1 MVRTVFPCHSVHG
14 TVIHNVPHLVMGY
27 TQTSSRVDIG
37 QIDGKFLAQ
46 SSIGRAGRIGWHI
59 ALILR
64 HGGGGDSQ
72 SPDTRRG
79 IMRAG
84 AQPGCEGVGPGRG
97 PGSSVDNGY
106 RARCRRDGSGP
117 KAPPGPSSTD
127 IAGQRR

>member
-1 MVRTVFPCHSVHG
+1 VHG
-14 TVIHNVPHLVMGY
+14 TVIHNVPHLVKAY

-46 SSIGRAGRIGWHI
+46 SGIGRAGRIGRHI

-79 IMRAG
+79 SCEPVHSPAVRGLGLERAWA
-84 AQPGCEGVGPGRG
+84 AQ
-97 PGSSVDNGY
+97 
-106 RARCRRDGSGP
+106 
-117 KAPPGPSSTD
+117 
-127 IAGQRR
+127 

>member
-1 MVRTVFPCHSVHG
+1 MHG

-79 IMRAG
+79 SSEPVHSPA
-84 AQPGCEGVGPGRG
+84 VRG
-97 PGSSVDNGY
+97 LGLE
-106 RARCRRDGSGP
+106 RAR
-117 KAPPGPSSTD
+117 A
-127 IAGQRR
+127 AQ